1 MSGDLTPRSDSNRSM
16 TRLLVILFVLCATA
30 ATAQQTNPHSIL
42 PGNPCHGQ
50 KPCALDGR
58 TYHVKEPDGWDGV
71 TPLPV
76 MLHFH
81 GWARTGAVPVYHGRI
96 SGATRR
102 RGVLLLAPTGVN
114 KTWDFWSGGMRDV
127 AFGQAVLEDAAK
139 RYPIDRSRIF
149 VSGYSFGS
157 AMAWRYVCHNGDGVA
172 ALIAVAGTL
181 DQGEDC
187 AQGPTEVRHVHG
199 LRDNVMDFPMG
210 PGGDVLYPV
219 ALWRQQFGCAGHET
233 PGDWSVTGNDLFTR
247 HVWRQC
253 AQGRRVTLDLHARG
267 HFIPRGWIGR
277 QLDEL
282 LQLPPR
288 YP

>member
-1 MSGDLTPRSDSNRSM
+1 MIIRAFFF
-16 TRLLVILFVLCATA
+16 LLAIA
-30 ATAQQTNPHSIL
+30 ACPAFAQQTNPDSIL
-42 PGNPCHGQ
+42 PGSPCHGQ
-50 KPCALDGR
+50 TPCALDGR

-114 KTWDFWSGGMRDV
+114 KTWDFWSGGARDV
-127 AFGQAVLEDAAK
+127 DFGQAVLEDAAK

-157 AMAWRYVCHNGDGVA
+157 AMAWRYVCNNGDGVA

-187 AQGPTEVRHVHG
+187 AQGPAEVRHVHG

-210 PGGDVLYPV
+210 PGGDVLFPV

-233 PGDWSVTGNDLFTR
+233 QGDWSVTNNDLFTR
-247 HVWRQC
+247 HIWREC
-253 AQGRRVTLDLHARG
+253 ADGGQVTLDLHERG

-282 LQLPPR
+282 LALSPR